1 MTLLP
6 VKLTTL
12 SGRDQVQSFLMR
24 QLLTTGLDNSVAF
37 VCLARRKIT
46 SFLNEKRLPD
56 IIAAAFIILGWLFL
70 LMNTKTT
77 ILSRHVSWR
86 ELVLGAFLVFCS
98 SGNTTASDLFREALG
113 ETDHCPHGQW
123 SSCRLFQFQQHES
136 KPLKIELLLTFR
148 KNNSVYSKIY

>member
-56 IIAAAFIILGWLFL
+56 IMAAAFIIL
-70 LMNTKTT
+70 N
-77 ILSRHVSWR
+77 
-86 ELVLGAFLVFCS
+86 
-98 SGNTTASDLFREALG
+98 
-113 ETDHCPHGQW
+113 
-123 SSCRLFQFQQHES
+123 
-136 KPLKIELLLTFR
+136 
-148 KNNSVYSKIY
+148 